1 VGHLPHSSSFRAS
14 EQLGSELE
22 PVRRARMHEAR
33 SSPCTHRGA
42 RVIGTDALDI
52 LVISQEPSDS
62 EERNQDNEDNPNIAC
77 NLYRRLPIAVLSS
90 GNSNSEMSA
99 QIIPL

>member
-1 VGHLPHSSSFRAS
+1 
-14 EQLGSELE
+14 
-22 PVRRARMHEAR
+22 MHEAR